1 MDRPIDATA
10 TANVPF
16 RHAEV
21 FLRRPPKGLFGDAVH
36 DRSGDGGPARR
47 YRSHLSAEG
56 PAGLEILHEVDI
68 EVVAVR
74 SAPESVEATVR
85 WSPTGGGAL
94 LPSFT
99 GTLSGAPTTDSRT
112 HLSLSGSYSV
122 PLGPVGRFG
131 DGVVGKRVARQSID
145 DLLDRLARRLESLT
159 TAARTRPSASPTP
172 FPPDMR
178 REARKEP
185 SR

>member
-1 MDRPIDATA
+1 MDRAIDATT

-16 RHAEV
+16 RHAEA
-21 FLRRPPKGLFGDAVH
+21 FLRRPPMGLFGARAGSDDH
-36 DRSGDGGPARR
+36 ARR

-56 PAGLEILHEVDI
+56 PAGLEILHEIDI
-68 EVVAVR
+68 EIVAVR
-74 SAPESVEATVR
+74 TTPESVEVTLR
-85 WSPTGGGAL
+85 WSPTGRGTL

-99 GTLSGAPTTDSRT
+99 GTLSGAPTTDART
-112 HLSLSGSYSV
+112 HLSLSGSYRV

-131 DGVVGKRVARQSID
+131 DGVVGKRVARRSID
-145 DLLDRLARRLESLT
+145 DLLERLARRLEALSS
-159 TAARTRPSASPTP
+159 AARTRPSVSPTP
-172 FPPDMR
+172 SPPDMR

>member
-1 MDRPIDATA
+1 MDRRIDATA

-16 RHAEV
+16 RHAAE
-21 FLRRPPKGLFGDAVH
+21 FLRRPPLGMFGEHVPGA
-36 DRSGDGGPARR
+36 GPPHR
-47 YRSHLSAEG
+47 YRTHLSVEAPG
-56 PAGLEILHEVDI
+56 RLEVVHEVDV

-74 SAPESVEATVR
+74 SAPDQIEVTLR
-85 WSPTGGGAL
+85 WSPTGGTAL

-99 GTLSGAPTTDSRT
+99 GTLSGAPTTDART
-112 HLSLSGSYSV
+112 HLSLSGSYGV

-131 DGVVGKRVARQSID
+131 DGVVGKRLARNSLD

-159 TAARTRPSASPTP
+159 STARTRPSVSPTP
-172 FPPDMR
+172 TPPDMR

>member
-10 TANVPF
+10 IAKVPF

-21 FLRRPPKGLFGDAVH
+21 FLRRPPKGLFGERVGSEDH
-36 DRSGDGGPARR
+36 ARR
-47 YRSHLSAEG
+47 YHSHLSAEG
-56 PAGLEILHEVDI
+56 PAGLEILHDVDI

-74 SAPESVEATVR
+74 STPDSVEVTLR
-85 WSPTGGGAL
+85 WSPTGGGTL

-99 GTLSGAPTTDSRT
+99 GTLSGAPTTDART
-112 HLSLSGSYSV
+112 HLSLSGSYRV

-131 DGVVGKRVARQSID
+131 DGVVGKRVARQSVD
-145 DLLDRLARRLESLT
+145 VLLDRLARRLESLT
-159 TAARTRPSASPTP
+159 TAARTRPPVSPTP
-172 FPPDMR
+172 SPPDMR